1 MKALVSPRHAKP
13 AVRRQPAPAAPLH
26 RTSEATRAALHPI
39 LRLSMV
45 QPKLAV
51 GAVNDA
57 HEREADAMS
66 ERVMRMPAPAGA
78 LTAPAMPSGDVQ
90 RKEQPKPDEI
100 EEEEKKK
107 KVQRLEAP
115 AAVSDDEAKPK
126 QAGGAKVSDALPE
139 PWPEPSKE
147 ESGET
152 ETVQRKAA
160 APAPSEVSS
169 SALASRIVSPASGE
183 SLPSPVRGFMEP
195 RFGRDFSGVRV
206 HETPQDRADAGA
218 LGARA
223 FTYGNHIWL
232 GPNERASDMPLMA
245 HELTHVVQQGGAVRR
260 QPAIEIAS
268 TTPKVQREAAE
279 AAPSGIIGEVLER
292 VRGWVKKM
300 PGYSLLTVVLGRD
313 PITKQPVERSAVNI
327 ARGVLD
333 LVPGGDAI
341 FENLQKSGAIEKTA
355 AWLQEQIALLDLT
368 WEKIKQLFNAA
379 VDAVSIWHPGESF
392 DRIVA
397 VFAAPAQRLKNFAVS
412 AGRKVLEFV
421 FEGAMAL
428 AGPLGQQVLAVVRKA
443 GNVVNQIIENPIGFL
458 GNLLAAV
465 KQGFQQFSSNILE
478 HLKKGLMDWLFGTL
492 AKAGVQLPQKFDL
505 GGIVSLIMQILGLT
519 YAALRAKLVKVVG
532 ESRMA
537 AIEKGVDLL
546 VTVVTKGLAAA
557 WEKILEYADN
567 LYETVIGGIRDWVV
581 TKVVTAAVTKIATMF
596 NPVGAVIQAIKTIY
610 DTVVFFVERAKQIAE
625 LANAV
630 FDSIAN
636 IAAGK
641 IGAAADYVEKT
652 MARAIPVLIG
662 FLASLI
668 GLGGIADRIREIIE
682 KIRGAVDKALNKV
695 VNFIVQ
701 KAAAL
706 LAKGKAAVGALVE
719 WWKQKTPFEVNGE
732 KHTVFFEGSQENAT
746 LYVQSEKKTIVE
758 YLDAIPPAS
767 ADATALASAKQHAA
781 DLAKSRPSGMDA
793 ETHGNQKVILY
804 NKLAA
809 LLPKLP
815 LAKGQKLP
823 PSVVKY
829 GPIEPNLGASEMEAK
844 ILTKHNEPGTGVD
857 DSWPLWEDLKPMRH
871 GTGEPNYVLG
881 HLLNN
886 NLGGKGKMH
895 NLTPITNKANG
906 DHLRN
911 VESSVK
917 EWVKKDKVVYYK
929 VKAVYGGSPKT
940 KGAEQIALEKQANP
954 DPIRLRALNAERKL
968 VREIAFKAHVLEE
981 VGGAWEKKK
990 KPTPDEQPIQDSVK
1004 NIGSAGY

>member
-1 MKALVSPRHAKP
+1 MKALVSPQHAKP

-26 RTSEATRAALHPI
+26 RTSEAARAVLHPI

-66 ERVMRMPAPAGA
+66 ERVMRMPMAATA
-78 LTAPAMPSGDVQ
+78 LTAPATAGGDVQ

-115 AAVSDDEAKPK
+115 AAVSDDEAKPR

-169 SALASRIVSPASGE
+169 SALASRITSPATGE
-183 SLPSPVRGFMEP
+183 SLPSTVRGFMEP

-206 HETPQDRADAGA
+206 HESPQDRADASE

-232 GPNERASDMPLMA
+232 GPNERANDMPLMA

-260 QPAIEIAS
+260 QPALDIAS

-313 PITKQPVERSAVNI
+313 PITKQPVDRSAVNI
-327 ARGVLD
+327 TRGVLD

-379 VDAVSIWHPGESF
+379 VDAVSWRLGESF

-397 VFAAPAQRLKNFAVS
+397 VFTAPAQRLKNFAVS

-478 HLKKGLMDWLFGTL
+478 HLKKGLMEWLFGTL

-701 KAAAL
+701 KAKALFAA
-706 LAKGKAAVGALVE
+706 GKEAVGALVE
-719 WWKQKTPFEVNGE
+719 WWKKKEKFTIDDEEHHVYVEGGEENPRVIVASDPKPYSAYLKPLSASPEKTEAMNLADKLE
-732 KHTVFFEGSQENAT
+732 KQRAGDRSV
-746 LYVQSEKKTIVE
+746 Y
-758 YLDAIPPAS
+758 
-767 ADATALASAKQHAA
+767 AKDQ
-781 DLAKSRPSGMDA
+781 LKR
-793 ETHGNQKVILY
+793 L
-804 NKLAA
+804 NKMAA
-809 LLPKLP
+809 LLGKLMGSQDIPVSQVEYGKINADGGGTKMTASVLTRKHPKGGAADTSPKIYADLGS
-815 LAKGQKLP
+815 LRKNEGP
-823 PSVVKY
+823 PY
-829 GPIEPNLGASEMEAK
+829 YIQ
-844 ILTKHNEPGTGVD
+844 
-857 DSWPLWEDLKPMRH
+857 
-871 GTGEPNYVLG
+871 G
-881 HLLNN
+881 HLLNRG
-886 NLGGKGKMH
+886 LGGPGERF
-895 NLTPITNKANG
+895 NLTPLTTKANA
-906 DHLRN
+906 DHFAQ
-911 VESSVK
+911 VESNVID
-917 EWVKKDKVVYYK
+917 WLDNKKN
-929 VKAVYGGSPKT
+929 VKAVYYSVKPDYTKAPDSKSVSPHAT
-940 KGAEQIALEKQANP
+940 P
-954 DPIRLRALNAERKL
+954 AERAAEKRL
-968 VREIAFKAHVLEE
+968 AHRIICNAYVLEFIN
-981 VGGAWEKKK
+981 GKWDKANQ
-990 KPTPDEQPIQDSVK
+990 TPNGVK
-1004 NIGSAGY
+1004 NHPIADHPIENKPGS